1 MAFFFLTFLMLTVS
15 SSLNH
20 TRLQAFVQILASK
33 IEDPSRNII
42 KKSENEFGKSRNSHF
57 ETMKTDDTSLAIS
70 YGGAGA
76 DAPNSLWDW
85 LVEVD
90 SFREPNSVTSPA
102 LAVHHQS
109 ADHLSGLL
117 STGRPAQSAEHFSW
131 TCSNLL
137 DAVESLAA
145 IWSNAGVRAGDAVFT
160 FVENSAEWALFFYT
174 SIRMGTVFVPLEPK
188 TVKRK
193 EELRMMIE
201 TLQPAVVL
209 AQDRETALL
218 YEKHIGDGSCEKF
231 KAVCQSNGCPGWQ
244 QLSLIER
251 LPDLQSPSVPFT
263 RDPDSTACLI
273 MFTSGTTN
281 APKGCPVSV
290 TGMAAQ
296 ISQYHESAG
305 PGTWTPQTRMLI
317 NTNNFRPI
325 CYLACLSAWKA
336 GGSVVFPSAT
346 FSPERSLRIL
356 KHGRCT
362 HTWFVPA
369 QLNMISSLHV
379 SEQER
384 PSTLKI
390 VLTSGD
396 VADSALLRKTQT
408 ALQPEKI
415 VYHWGMSECAPLMGY
430 RDNESAPRIK
440 DGLVGV
446 GRALSG
452 TYVMVAKS
460 GTHVPAKKSE
470 HGDLHVS
477 SQALIRNYLNGVK
490 AEDFYD
496 DAEGKRWFKTGDVAV
511 MEEDGVIF
519 VVGRTKDV
527 IKCKGFGIVPSI
539 MEHCLDEVFK
549 VEVSLFQ
556 R

>member
-1 MAFFFLTFLMLTVS
+1 
-15 SSLNH
+15 
-20 TRLQAFVQILASK
+20 
-33 IEDPSRNII
+33 
-42 KKSENEFGKSRNSHF
+42 
-57 ETMKTDDTSLAIS
+57 MKTDDTSLANY
-70 YGGAGA
+70 YGGPGA
-76 DAPNSLWDW
+76 DAPNSLWNW
-85 LVEVD
+85 LVEAD
-90 SFREPNSVTSPA
+90 SFREPNSLTSPA
-102 LAVHHQS
+102 LTAHHQP

-117 STGRPAQSAEHFSW
+117 STDQPAQSTEHFSW
-131 TCSNLL
+131 TFSNLL
-137 DAVESLAA
+137 EAVENLAA
-145 IWSNAGVRAGDAVFT
+145 IWSQAGVREGDAVFT
-160 FVENSAEWALFFYT
+160 FVENSAEWALCFYT
-174 SIRMGTVFVPLEPK
+174 SIRIGTVFVPLEPK
-188 TVKRK
+188 TVRRE
-193 EELRMMIE
+193 EELRMMTE
-201 TLQPAVVL
+201 TLRPAVIL
-209 AQDRETALL
+209 AHDRETALL
-218 YEKHIGDGSCEKF
+218 YEKHSGDGKCEKF
-231 KAVCQSNGCPGWQ
+231 KAVCQSDACPGWQ
-244 QLSLIER
+244 HLSSIER
-251 LPDLQSPSVPFT
+251 LPDLQSPPVPFT
-263 RDPDSTACLI
+263 RDPDSTTCLI

-305 PGTWTPQTRMLI
+305 PGTWTPETRMLI

-325 CYLACLSAWKA
+325 CYLACLSSWKA

-346 FSPERSLRIL
+346 FSPERSLKIL
-356 KHGRCT
+356 KQEHCT

-384 PSTLKI
+384 PSTLKV

-408 ALQPEKI
+408 ALKPEKI

-430 RDNESAPRIK
+430 RDDENAPRIR

-452 TYVMVAKS
+452 THVMVAKL
-460 GTHVPAKKSE
+460 GTHVPAKRGE

-477 SQALIRNYLNGVK
+477 SRALIRGYLDNVK

-511 MEEDGVIF
+511 MEDDGVIF

-539 MEHCLDEVFK
+539 MEHCLDESFK
-549 VEVSLFQ
+549 VEVSLS
-556 R
+556 